1 MEIVR
6 SYYSHSSVEIFR
18 SYVKLGMNFFAP
30 VLSEE
35 VEKRHQRDSNQQP

>member
-18 SYVKLGMNFFAP
+18 SYVKLGVNIFAP
-30 VLSEE
+30 T
-35 VEKRHQRDSNQQP
+35 EKQKKDTSG